1 MSGGSAKAT
10 FSGRDFRDALSSF
23 ATGVTIVTARDAAG
37 QPIGMTAS
45 SFNSVS
51 VDPPLVL
58 WSVTKTA
65 FSAQAFRDA
74 KHFSIHVLKTT
85 QTEMSGRF
93 AKPGTDKFAGLEI
106 GETAEG
112 VPTLPEA
119 LARFDCR
126 QWAVYEGG
134 DHWILVGEV
143 LDLALEK
150 GQGLVFSGGS
160 YARAETLQSKAV
172 EESRLGSEHPLE
184 SLAFYQLSRA
194 YHAMADRFHHQVL
207 DAGLTL
213 GEWRVLSSL
222 SGPEAL
228 GLEELAVRTYIQPY
242 VLDDV
247 LAGLQAD
254 GLVAVEGDQAQ
265 GTARGT
271 DKGRARVA
279 GLLAL
284 ARENDEDAMD
294 GLNGEQ
300 RAVFKANLRAI
311 RD

>member
-1 MSGGSAKAT
+1 MSGGTS

-23 ATGVTIVTARDAAG
+23 ATGVTIVTARDGAG
-37 QPIGMTAS
+37 QPVGMTAS

-65 FSAQAFRDA
+65 FSAQAFHDA
-74 KHFSIHVLKTT
+74 QHFSIHVLKTT
-85 QTEMSGRF
+85 QTDMSGRF
-93 AKPGTDKFAGLEI
+93 AKPGTDKFAGLAVA
-106 GETAEG
+106 ETQHG
-112 VPTLPEA
+112 VPILPEA

-143 LDLALEK
+143 LDLELEK

-207 DAGLTL
+207 DAGLSL

-242 VLDDV
+242 ALDDV

-254 GLVAVEGDQAQ
+254 GLVRFDETSAQ
-265 GTARGT
+265 GT

-279 GLLAL
+279 GLLEL
-284 ARENDEDAMD
+284 ARQNDEASMD
-294 GLNGEQ
+294 SLSEQ
-300 RAVFKANLRAI
+300 ERAVFKANLQAI

>member
-1 MSGGSAKAT
+1 MSETSETQAS

-23 ATGVTIVTARDAAG
+23 ATGVTIVTARDGEG
-37 QPIGMTAS
+37 QPVGMTAS

-65 FSAQAFRDA
+65 LSAPAFRDA
-74 KHFSIHVLKTT
+74 QHFSIHVLKTT
-85 QTEMSGRF
+85 QTETSGRF
-93 AKPGTDKFAGLEI
+93 AKPGTDKFAGLQI
-106 GETAEG
+106 GETENG
-112 VPTLPEA
+112 VPILPEA
-119 LARFDCR
+119 LTRFDCR

-143 LDLALEK
+143 LDLSLEK

-184 SLAFYQLSRA
+184 TLAFYQLSRA

-207 DAGLTL
+207 DAALTL

-242 VLDDV
+242 ALDDV

-254 GLVAVEGDQAQ
+254 GLVSFDEKV
-265 GTARGT
+265 ARGT
-271 DKGRARVA
+271 DKGRERVA

-284 ARENDEDAMD
+284 ARANDETAMASMDA
-294 GLNGEQ
+294 EQ
-300 RAVFKANLRAI
+300 RAAFKDQLQAI